1 MGSILRMVLQSF
13 CLVVTAVAA
22 AAAPAPNVIW
32 ILADDA
38 GYHDFGFQGN
48 AEFREAGLTPHI
60 DRIAAEGIVLERAYV
75 TASVCSPSRAGLLTG
90 RYQQRFGFEN
100 NLPGQWNRGEDPAW
114 NAPEPEGKW
123 SQWGL
128 PLEETTLATRLK
140 EHGYATALIG
150 KWHQGLSDK
159 FAPNARGFDY
169 FYGLRSGSRKYFA
182 YDEPYE
188 GSTFKTLYAYGIE
201 NALFENG
208 VRQPEP
214 DYVTDAFGDK
224 AAAWIERQAGG
235 DKPFFLFL
243 SFTAPHT
250 PMHADDHR
258 LAWARQHFPDLKP
271 GSDRLKYV
279 AMTKAMDDNVGK
291 VLDLLEE
298 HGLADNTLVV
308 FFNDNGGAAKNA
320 ADNAPLRGHKW
331 SPFEGGV
338 RVPMAIRWPGVVEPG
353 GRLDAVVST
362 LDLTPTHLA
371 AAGVDPDETSL
382 PLDGVDIRPWLEE
395 PAAAP
400 SSLRTLFWREHNS
413 EGKVR
418 VALHD
423 PWKLI
428 LSDRHGPRLF
438 NLEEDPEES
447 TDIYS
452 GQPTVAATLEGEL
465 HDWES
470 QLVEPAWE

>member
-1 MGSILRMVLQSF
+1 MGSVIRMVLQSF
-13 CLVVTAVAA
+13 CLAVAAVA
-22 AAAPAPNVIW
+22 AAAPAPNVVW
-32 ILADDA
+32 VLSDDA

-48 AEFREAGLTPHI
+48 AQFRETGLTRHI

-90 RYQQRFGFEN
+90 RYPQRFGFEN
-100 NLPGQWNRGEDPAW
+100 NLPGAWNRGNDPAW
-114 NAPEPEGKW
+114 IAPEPEGKW

-128 PLEETTLATRLK
+128 PLAETTVATRLK
-140 EHGYATALIG
+140 KHGYATALIG
-150 KWHQGLSDK
+150 KWHQGLSDR

-214 DYVTDAFGDK
+214 AYVTDAFGDQ
-224 AAAWIERQAGG
+224 AAAWIKRQADG

-250 PMHADDHR
+250 PMHADDDR
-258 LAWARQHFPDLKP
+258 LAWAREQFPQLKP

-291 VLDLLEE
+291 VLDVLAK
-298 HGLADNTLVV
+298 HGLAENTVVV
-308 FFNDNGGAAKNA
+308 FFNDNGGSVKNA

-331 SPFEGGV
+331 SPYEGGY

-353 GRLDAVVST
+353 GRLTSVVST

-371 AAGVDPDETSL
+371 AAGIDPDDASL
-382 PLDGVDIRPWLEE
+382 PLDGVDIGPWLDE

-400 SSLRTLFWREHNS
+400 PSPRTLFWREHNS

-418 VALHD
+418 VALHE

-428 LSDRHGPRLF
+428 LSNQHEPRLF
-438 NLEEDPEES
+438 HLEQDPDES
-447 TDIYS
+447 ENVH
-452 GQPTVAATLEGEL
+452 GEQPAVAATLENAIRG
-465 HDWES
+465 WES
-470 QLVEPAWE
+470 GLVEPAWD